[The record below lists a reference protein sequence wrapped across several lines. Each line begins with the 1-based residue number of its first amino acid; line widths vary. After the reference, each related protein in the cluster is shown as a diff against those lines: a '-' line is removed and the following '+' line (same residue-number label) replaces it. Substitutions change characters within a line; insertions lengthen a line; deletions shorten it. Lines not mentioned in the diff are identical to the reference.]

1 MANTKCGH
9 TQKLFRRAG
18 AVSSG
23 QKLRIGVN
31 RGRRLVEYNILG
43 NGIFEV
49 TLVCPDCFG
58 DSGLQRRIK
67 EVRPTFPDD
76 PCDFHPSKKG
86 VPISAVAEI
95 VDPVFRNRYTFGD
108 YHPLY
113 GEFNGDDLPGTLLD
127 LTEADDDRVVTA
139 LAEALIEADDY
150 WPPDGEDAFYVLDGS
165 YVENEAGYEEHS
177 QTWRHFRREILHE
190 QRFFSQNALSR
201 LREIFEGLHL
211 LRDDSNCPAVYVLE
225 PADEAIE
232 IYRARKAN
240 SIEERERIVENPA
253 SQLGPPPEK
262 LRRAGRMNPSGILA
276 FYGAFDL
283 DTCVAELRPA
293 VGETVISAKFEITR
307 PIMVLDTTKFS
318 GRPKAINIF
327 AKTHVTRLR
336 LWKFMTTFMNEIARP
351 CLPDDEH
358 LDYVPTQVVS
368 EYLTHLHKFKRGE
381 KESTIDAIIYRSAQ
395 NGDGKNIAIFG
406 PAAVVEGAKSS
417 SQYFS
422 SIERSAIRVIE
433 DSFASHMVSG
443 VKHTKHEAYTP
454 DPKPGVAKVHADDEF
469 AF

>member
-1 MANTKCGH
+1 M
-9 TQKLFRRAG
+9 
-18 AVSSG
+18 
-23 QKLRIGVN
+23 
-31 RGRRLVEYNILG
+31 
-43 NGIFEV
+43 

-58 DSGLQRRIK
+58 DAGLQRRIK
-67 EVRPTFPDD
+67 EIRPNFPDD

-95 VDPVFRNRYTFGD
+95 VDPVFRNHYTFGD

-113 GEFNGDDLPGTLLD
+113 DEFVGDDLSGTLLD

-139 LAEALIEADDY
+139 LAEALIEDDDY
-150 WPPDGEDAFYVLDGS
+150 WPPDGEDAFYIFDAS
-165 YVENEAGYEEHS
+165 YVENDSGYEEHS

-190 QRFFSQNALSR
+190 QRFFSQKALGR
-201 LREIFEGLHL
+201 LRGIFDGLHL
-211 LRDDSNCPAVYVLE
+211 LRDDSNSPAVYLLE
-225 PADEAIE
+225 PGDEAVQ

-240 SIEERERIVENPA
+240 SVGERERIVQDPA
-253 SQLGPPPEK
+253 SQLGPPPEN

-293 VGETVISAKFEITR
+293 VGETVISAKFKITR
-307 PIMVLDTTKFS
+307 PILVLDTTKFS

-327 AKTHVTRLR
+327 APTHVTRMR

-368 EYLTHLHKFKRGE
+368 EYLTHLHKLKRGD
-381 KESTIDAIIYRSAQ
+381 KERTIDAIIYRSAQ
-395 NGDGKNIAIFG
+395 NGNGKNIAIFG
-406 PAAVVEGAKSS
+406 SAAVVENAKSS
-417 SQYFS
+417 SHYFFPTQQTKIKVVEGS
-422 SIERSAIRVIE
+422 L
-433 DSFASHMVSG
+433 ASHEVSG
-443 VKHTKHEAYTP
+443 VTHAKHEAYTP
-454 DPKPGVAKVHADDEF
+454 DPKPDVLNEDADERF
-469 AF
+469 PF